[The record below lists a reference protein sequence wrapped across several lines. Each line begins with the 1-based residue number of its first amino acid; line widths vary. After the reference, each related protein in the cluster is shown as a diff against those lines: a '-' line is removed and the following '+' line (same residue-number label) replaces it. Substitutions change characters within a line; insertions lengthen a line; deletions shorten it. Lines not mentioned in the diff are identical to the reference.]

1 MLDGKNQAIRDLEY
15 ELARMCKTHND
26 TVRAFE
32 AKMQD
37 MGVPA
42 EELGFTV
49 VANDPDRP
57 LGQGPAGLVAT

>member
-1 MLDGKNQAIRDLEY
+1 
-15 ELARMCKTHND
+15 MCKTHND

-32 AKMQD
+32 AKMHE

-42 EELGFTV
+42 EELGFTM
-49 VANDPDRP
+49 ATNDPDRP